1 MRKDIEGTFKVV
13 NDANNILQKLL
24 DDNKMAELNG
34 EIDGLKA
41 RMEVLN
47 RMDEKLKFL
56 SEFNSTIK
64 VFDGTLTE
72 LENWLIEGKRR
83 KDELLNPTETIE
95 PQERVMAT
103 MELQSD
109 VDTQIEKT
117 KAAAEEWDK
126 LKPTEAGEDTPEAKS
141 FASRQDAMSSTLSTM
156 NDEVR
161 AEGAKFGED
170 RRKKAMGMPRPNNLV
185 EAKDFFNQTKIWLA
199 DAESLDNILEQSNES
214 AKKMTLHE
222 DSDVKYKAL
231 KERLAAVLVI
241 AKEWI
246 EKYDGMIKVWDKQA
260 ETAAKVSAAI
270 SSKPGD
276 GSGSEMKLED
286 LEKTFGFLET
296 NVYRKKQK
304 MMEGLSQEAANAAI
318 LESKEEA
325 VPPAA

>member
-1 MRKDIEGTFKVV
+1 
-13 NDANNILQKLL
+13 
-24 DDNKMAELNG
+24 
-34 EIDGLKA
+34 
-41 RMEVLN
+41 MEVLN

-170 RRKKAMGMPRPNNLV
+170 VKYLADFTAGCKRVDPWVKKAEAKKAMGMPRPNNLV

-286 LEKTFGFLET
+286 LEKHLDSLKLMFIE
-296 NVYRKKQK
+296 KQK